1 MATTPGSGWGY
12 PPAEDGCQPGRR
24 RYPVHGTFGHD
35 RLHRTEGTIMNVAAR
50 MGSWSARHRTKAIG
64 GWLLFVVAAV
74 AIGSALGT
82 KQLSNAQGSNGDA
95 AKAETILASAGFN
108 TPASEN

>member
-1 MATTPGSGWGY
+1 
-12 PPAEDGCQPGRR
+12 
-24 RYPVHGTFGHD
+24 
-35 RLHRTEGTIMNVAAR
+35 MNVAAR

-108 TPASEN
+108 DSGIGERAPANEERPAGHRGLARGQR